1 MRLVRP
7 CIATLVGSMLLSGD
21 ASAQASVQSTVSAIP
36 TVSAALAG
44 SIAVS
49 VDAGAIQA
57 LGNVSDNVV
66 NSFPSPVRITLT
78 WDLHPSTGA
87 VQVIGYFSDPAAAMI
102 SGPELIPSSW
112 LKGRVLT
119 AGVQGAPTTFTAFTQ
134 NAVGVAAGA
143 VQTLG
148 SVSDNAVNSFPSAVS
163 ITLTWDLPPSTGAVQ
178 VIGYFSDPAAAM
190 ISGPELIPASWLKG
204 RVLTA
209 GVQGAPTAF
218 TAFTQN
224 AVGGVGIPGG
234 SLSLATQPVLGYSKT
249 GTLTFDLDL
258 QLDLTGRV
266 LAAGTYGGVL
276 NIRAVTQ

>member
-7 CIATLVGSMLLSGD
+7 CIATLVGSTLLSGV
-21 ASAQASVQSTVSAIP
+21 ASAQASVHSTVSAIP

-49 VDAGAIQA
+49 VNAGAIQA
-57 LGNVSDNVV
+57 LGNVSDNVA
-66 NSFPSPVRITLT
+66 NSFPAPVSITLT
-78 WDLHPSTGA
+78 WDLAPSTGA

-102 SGPELIPSSW
+102 SGPALIPSSW

-119 AGVQGAPTTFTAFTQ
+119 SGVQGAPTTFTAFTQ
-134 NAVGVAAGA
+134 NAVG
-143 VQTLG
+143 
-148 SVSDNAVNSFPSAVS
+148 
-163 ITLTWDLPPSTGAVQ
+163 
-178 VIGYFSDPAAAM
+178 
-190 ISGPELIPASWLKG
+190 
-204 RVLTA
+204 
-209 GVQGAPTAF
+209 
-218 TAFTQN
+218 
-224 AVGGVGIPGG
+224 GVGIPGA

-249 GTLTFDLDL
+249 GTLTFDLEL

>member
-7 CIATLVGSMLLSGD
+7 CIATLVGSMLLSGV

-66 NSFPSPVRITLT
+66 NSFPSPVSITLT

-87 VQVIGYFSDPAAAMI
+87 VQVIGYFSDPGAAMV

-134 NAVGVAAGA
+134 NAVG
-143 VQTLG
+143 
-148 SVSDNAVNSFPSAVS
+148 
-163 ITLTWDLPPSTGAVQ
+163 
-178 VIGYFSDPAAAM
+178 
-190 ISGPELIPASWLKG
+190 
-204 RVLTA
+204 
-209 GVQGAPTAF
+209 
-218 TAFTQN
+218 
-224 AVGGVGIPGG
+224 GVGIPGG
-234 SLSLATQPVLGYSKT
+234 SLSLATQPILGYSKA
-249 GTLTFDLDL
+249 GTLTFDLEL

>member
-1 MRLVRP
+1 MRFVRS
-7 CIATLVGSMLLSGD
+7 CIATFVGSMLLSGV

-57 LGNVSDNVV
+57 LGNVSDNIV
-66 NSFPSPVRITLT
+66 NSFPSPVSITLT

-134 NAVGVAAGA
+134 NAVG
-143 VQTLG
+143 
-148 SVSDNAVNSFPSAVS
+148 
-163 ITLTWDLPPSTGAVQ
+163 
-178 VIGYFSDPAAAM
+178 
-190 ISGPELIPASWLKG
+190 
-204 RVLTA
+204 
-209 GVQGAPTAF
+209 
-218 TAFTQN
+218 
-224 AVGGVGIPGG
+224 GVGIPGG
-234 SLSLATQPVLGYSKT
+234 SLSLATQPILGYSKT
-249 GTLTFDLDL
+249 GTLTFNLEL

>member
-1 MRLVRP
+1 MRFVRP
-7 CIATLVGSMLLSGD
+7 CIATLAGSMLLSGV
-21 ASAQASVQSTVSAIP
+21 ASAQANVQSTVSAIP

-78 WDLHPSTGA
+78 WDLHPA
-87 VQVIGYFSDPAAAMI
+87 
-102 SGPELIPSSW
+102 
-112 LKGRVLT
+112 
-119 AGVQGAPTTFTAFTQ
+119 
-134 NAVGVAAGA
+134 
-143 VQTLG
+143 
-148 SVSDNAVNSFPSAVS
+148 
-163 ITLTWDLPPSTGAVQ
+163 TGAVQ

-204 RVLTA
+204 RVLTV
-209 GVQGAPTAF
+209 GVQGGPTTF

-234 SLSLATQPVLGYSKT
+234 SLSLATQPILGYSKT

>member
-7 CIATLVGSMLLSGD
+7 CIATLVGSMLLSGV

-36 TVSAALAG
+36 IASAALAG

-66 NSFPSPVRITLT
+66 NSFPSPVSITLT
-78 WDLHPSTGA
+78 WDLQPSTGA

-102 SGPELIPSSW
+102 SGSASIPSSW
-112 LKGRVLT
+112 LKGRVAT
-119 AGVQGAPTTFTAFTQ
+119 AGVQGAPTT
-134 NAVGVAAGA
+134 
-143 VQTLG
+143 
-148 SVSDNAVNSFPSAVS
+148 
-163 ITLTWDLPPSTGAVQ
+163 
-178 VIGYFSDPAAAM
+178 
-190 ISGPELIPASWLKG
+190 
-204 RVLTA
+204 
-209 GVQGAPTAF
+209 F

-249 GTLTFDLDL
+249 GTLTLNLDL

-266 LAAGTYGGVL
+266 LAAGTYSGVL

>member
-7 CIATLVGSMLLSGD
+7 CIATLVGSMLLSGV

-66 NSFPSPVRITLT
+66 NSFPSPVSVTLT

-87 VQVIGYFSDPAAAMI
+87 VQVIGYFSDPGAAMV

-134 NAVGVAAGA
+134 NAVG
-143 VQTLG
+143 
-148 SVSDNAVNSFPSAVS
+148 
-163 ITLTWDLPPSTGAVQ
+163 
-178 VIGYFSDPAAAM
+178 
-190 ISGPELIPASWLKG
+190 
-204 RVLTA
+204 
-209 GVQGAPTAF
+209 
-218 TAFTQN
+218 
-224 AVGGVGIPGG
+224 GVGIPGG
-234 SLSLATQPVLGYSKT
+234 SLSLATQPILGYSKA
-249 GTLTFDLDL
+249 GTLTFDLEL

>member
-7 CIATLVGSMLLSGD
+7 CIATLAGSMLLSGV
-21 ASAQASVQSTVSAIP
+21 ASAQANVQSTVSAIP

-49 VDAGAIQA
+49 VDAGAIQS

-78 WDLHPSTGA
+78 WDL
-87 VQVIGYFSDPAAAMI
+87 Q
-102 SGPELIPSSW
+102 
-112 LKGRVLT
+112 
-119 AGVQGAPTTFTAFTQ
+119 
-134 NAVGVAAGA
+134 
-143 VQTLG
+143 
-148 SVSDNAVNSFPSAVS
+148 
-163 ITLTWDLPPSTGAVQ
+163 PSTGAVQ

-209 GVQGAPTAF
+209 GVQGAPITF

-234 SLSLATQPVLGYSKT
+234 SLSLATQPVLGYSKA

>member
-1 MRLVRP
+1 
-7 CIATLVGSMLLSGD
+7 MLLSGV

-49 VDAGAIQA
+49 VGAGAIQA
-57 LGNVSDNVV
+57 LGNVSDNAV
-66 NSFPSPVRITLT
+66 NSFPSAVSITLT

-134 NAVGVAAGA
+134 NAVG
-143 VQTLG
+143 
-148 SVSDNAVNSFPSAVS
+148 
-163 ITLTWDLPPSTGAVQ
+163 
-178 VIGYFSDPAAAM
+178 
-190 ISGPELIPASWLKG
+190 
-204 RVLTA
+204 
-209 GVQGAPTAF
+209 
-218 TAFTQN
+218 
-224 AVGGVGIPGG
+224 GVGIPGG
-234 SLSLATQPVLGYSKT
+234 SLALATQPILGYSKT
-249 GTLTFDLDL
+249 GTLTFDLEL

>member
-1 MRLVRP
+1 MRLVRTS
-7 CIATLVGSMLLSGD
+7 IAMLVGSMLLSGV
-21 ASAQASVQSTVSAIP
+21 ASAQASVQSTVSATP

-66 NSFPSPVRITLT
+66 NSFPSPVSITLT

-134 NAVGVAAGA
+134 NAVG
-143 VQTLG
+143 
-148 SVSDNAVNSFPSAVS
+148 
-163 ITLTWDLPPSTGAVQ
+163 
-178 VIGYFSDPAAAM
+178 
-190 ISGPELIPASWLKG
+190 
-204 RVLTA
+204 
-209 GVQGAPTAF
+209 
-218 TAFTQN
+218 
-224 AVGGVGIPGG
+224 GVGIPGG
-234 SLSLATQPVLGYSKT
+234 SLSLATQPVLGFSKA
-249 GTLTFDLDL
+249 GTLTFDLEL
-258 QLDLTGRV
+258 QLDLTGRA